1 MSDKR
6 LLKRCGNRKGY
17 LIEARSVSVEP
28 SGSHIRRAGDSA
40 KMTSVT
46 KVKSLRL
53 GSPPQNGR
61 KDSRKVML

>member
-6 LLKRCGNRKGY
+6 LLKRCGNRNGY

-40 KMTSVT
+40 KMTSCH
-46 KVKSLRL
+46 KS
-53 GSPPQNGR
+53 
-61 KDSRKVML
+61 